1 MTITPRNPLQDTA
14 PCGSWHSSLT
24 ADKVAAGVR
33 PVSAP
38 RIAGTSVVWLEG
50 LPAEGGRVVAQRW
63 DAGRLQ
69 TLTPAEFNLRSRVH
83 EYGGGACIAVGERL
97 FFTHFTNGRVYTQQG
112 DAPPQPLAA
121 GDASTLRHADLEF
134 DAQRGRLLAV
144 REDHGTGAAEPRNS
158 LVSLP
163 AEPIQGDSES
173 DGTGDDTSDDTG
185 DDETG
190 AAWTLAEGMDFYAA
204 PRLSPSG
211 QQLAWLAW
219 NHPQMPWQGCELWLA
234 TVDAAGRTQGARRMA
249 GGPTE
254 ALAQPLWSPQGEL
267 FVVSDRSG
275 WWNLYRVD
283 TAQTA
288 NHERSDTLQPVCPM
302 EAEFARPMWV
312 FGQSLYGF
320 TADDEITAAVID
332 KGLSRLL
339 RIRLRPGAATEV
351 SSLSGPCSDISD
363 ISDIT
368 ELRAG
373 PGCIVVQAA
382 SATTAEQIIRVDVE
396 TGATLVLASSLADPP
411 SAALISAPQT
421 LTYPSAGGRM
431 AHAFFHP
438 PCNPDFAAP
447 AGELP
452 PLIVTSHGGPT
463 SMSAGSLR
471 LALQF
476 WTSRGFA
483 VLDVNYGG
491 SSGFGRAYRRL
502 LDGQWGVV
510 DVEDCVAGAQFVAAQ
525 GWVDARRMAIR
536 GSSASGF
543 TTLCA
548 LAFHDVFAAGASHY
562 GVSDLAGLDADTHKF
577 ESRYTATLVAAP
589 ATRDAVYAARSPL
602 HHVGRI
608 RVPMIFFQGLED
620 RVVPPSQS
628 LVMVEAL
635 RAQGVPVAYHT
646 YEGEGHGFRRQ
657 ATIAASL
664 QAELA
669 FYGQVFGFAVSD

>member
-1 MTITPRNPLQDTA
+1 MNIPSRQIA
-14 PCGSWHSSLT
+14 AHGSWHGPLD
-24 ADKVAAGVR
+24 AQRVAAGVQ

-38 RIAGTSVVWLEG
+38 RIAGSRILWLES
-50 LPAEGGRVVAQRW
+50 LPAEGGRVVARRW
-63 DAGRLQ
+63 DAGQLQ
-69 TLTPAEFNLRSRVH
+69 TLTPAGLNLRSRVH
-83 EYGGGACIAVGERL
+83 EYGGGACIAVGDQL
-97 FFTHFTNGRVYTQQG
+97 FFTHFADQRVYTQQG

-121 GDASTLRHADLEF
+121 GDATTQRHADFEF
-134 DAQRGRLLAV
+134 DPPRRRLLAV

-163 AEPIQGDSES
+163 ADPTDASS
-173 DGTGDDTSDDTG
+173 VTSADP
-185 DDETG
+185 
-190 AAWTLAEGMDFYAA
+190 AADNAPWTLAEGMDFYAA
-204 PRLSPSG
+204 PRLSPNG

-234 TVDAAGRTQGARRMA
+234 TVDAAGRTQDARRVA
-249 GGPTE
+249 GGPDE
-254 ALAQPLWSPQGEL
+254 ALVQPLWSPQGEL
-267 FVVSDRSG
+267 FVASDRTG

-283 TAQTA
+283 TAQTD
-288 NHERSDTLQPVCPM
+288 RLQPVCPM
-302 EAEFARPMWV
+302 QAEFARPMWV

-320 TADDEITAAVID
+320 TAADEITAAIIEQGV
-332 KGLSRLL
+332 GRLV
-339 RIRLRPGAATEV
+339 RIRLRPGAAAEV
-351 SSLSGPCSDISD
+351 SPLPSPCT
-363 ISDIT
+363 DIT

-373 PGCIVVQAA
+373 PGFVVVQAA
-382 SATTAEQIIRVDVE
+382 SAAVAEQILRIDLA
-396 TGATLVLASSLADPP
+396 TGTHQVLASSLADPP
-411 SAALISAPQT
+411 PTAWVSAPQP
-421 LTYPSAGGRM
+421 LTYASAGGRT

-438 PCNPDFAAP
+438 PCNPGFAAP

-463 SMSAGSLR
+463 AMSGGSLR

-476 WTSRGFA
+476 WTGRGFA

-491 SSGFGRAYRRL
+491 SSGFGRPYRQL

-548 LAFHDVFAAGASHY
+548 LAFHNVFAAGASHY
-562 GVSDLAGLDADTHKF
+562 GVSDLAALDADTHKF
-577 ESRYTATLVAAP
+577 ESRYTASLVAPP

-602 HHVGRI
+602 HHAARI
-608 RVPMIFFQGLED
+608 RAPMVFFQGLDD

-635 RAQGVPVAYHT
+635 RAQGVPVQYHAYP
-646 YEGEGHGFRRQ
+646 GEGHGFRQQ
-657 ATIAASL
+657 ATIAACL

-669 FYGQVFGFAVSD
+669 FYGQVFGFEVSG

>member
-1 MTITPRNPLQDTA
+1 MNIPSRQIA
-14 PCGSWHSSLT
+14 AHGSWHGPLD
-24 ADKVAAGVR
+24 AQRVAAGVQ

-38 RIAGTSVVWLEG
+38 RIAGSRILWLES
-50 LPAEGGRVVAQRW
+50 LPAEGGRVVARRW
-63 DAGRLQ
+63 DAGQLQ
-69 TLTPAEFNLRSRVH
+69 TLTPAGLNLRSRVH
-83 EYGGGACIAVGERL
+83 EYGGGACIAVGDQL
-97 FFTHFTNGRVYTQQG
+97 FFTHFADQRVYTQQG

-121 GDASTLRHADLEF
+121 GDATTQRHADFEF
-134 DAQRGRLLAV
+134 DPPRRRLLAV

-163 AEPIQGDSES
+163 ADPTDASS
-173 DGTGDDTSDDTG
+173 VTSADP
-185 DDETG
+185 
-190 AAWTLAEGMDFYAA
+190 AADNAPWTLAEGMDFYAA
-204 PRLSPSG
+204 PRLSPNG

-234 TVDAAGRTQGARRMA
+234 TVDAAGRTQDARRVA
-249 GGPTE
+249 GGPDE
-254 ALAQPLWSPQGEL
+254 ALVQPLWSPQGEL
-267 FVVSDRSG
+267 FVASDRTG

-283 TAQTA
+283 TAQTD
-288 NHERSDTLQPVCPM
+288 RLQPVCPM
-302 EAEFARPMWV
+302 QAEFARPMWV

-320 TADDEITAAVID
+320 TAADEITAAIIEQGV
-332 KGLSRLL
+332 GRLV
-339 RIRLRPGAATEV
+339 RIRLRPGAAAEV
-351 SSLSGPCSDISD
+351 SPLPSPCT
-363 ISDIT
+363 DIT

-373 PGCIVVQAA
+373 PGFVVVQAA
-382 SATTAEQIIRVDVE
+382 SAAVAEQIIRIDLA
-396 TGATLVLASSLADPP
+396 TGTHQVLASSLADPP
-411 SAALISAPQT
+411 PTAWVSAPQP
-421 LTYPSAGGRM
+421 LTYASAGGRT

-438 PCNPDFAAP
+438 PCNPGFAAP
-447 AGELP
+447 AGERP

-463 SMSAGSLR
+463 AMSGGSLR

-476 WTSRGFA
+476 WTGRGFA

-491 SSGFGRAYRRL
+491 SSGFGRPYRQL

-548 LAFHDVFAAGASHY
+548 LAFHNVFAAGASHY
-562 GVSDLAGLDADTHKF
+562 GVSDLAALDADTHKF
-577 ESRYTATLVAAP
+577 ESRYTASLVAPP

-602 HHVGRI
+602 HHAARI
-608 RVPMIFFQGLED
+608 RAPMVFFQGLDD

-635 RAQGVPVAYHT
+635 RAQGVPVQYHAYP
-646 YEGEGHGFRRQ
+646 GEGHGFRQQ
-657 ATIAASL
+657 ATIAACL

-669 FYGQVFGFAVSD
+669 FYGQVFGFEVSG

>member
-1 MTITPRNPLQDTA
+1 MNTHPMNTQPRQTA
-14 PCGSWHSSLT
+14 AHGSWRSPLD
-24 ADKVAAGVR
+24 AQRVAAGVR

-38 RIAGTSVVWLEG
+38 RIAGTGIVWLEG
-50 LPAEGGRVVAQRW
+50 LPAEGGRVVARRW

-69 TLTPAEFNLRSRVH
+69 TLTPAGLNLRSRVH
-83 EYGGGACIAVGERL
+83 EYGGGACIAAGEQL
-97 FFTHFTNGRVYTQQG
+97 FFTHFADQRVYTQQG
-112 DAPPQPLAA
+112 DAPPQPLTA
-121 GDASTLRHADLEF
+121 GDAGTQRHADFEF
-134 DAQRGRLLAV
+134 DPQRRRLLAV

-163 AEPIQGDSES
+163 SDPSGSSDASTDAEARSAP
-173 DGTGDDTSDDTG
+173 
-185 DDETG
+185 
-190 AAWTLAEGMDFYAA
+190 WTLAEGMDFYAA

-211 QQLAWLAW
+211 RQLAWLAW

-234 TVDAAGRTQGARRMA
+234 TLDTAGRAQDARRVA
-249 GGPTE
+249 GGPGE
-254 ALAQPLWSPQGEL
+254 ALVQPQWSPQGEL
-267 FVVSDRSG
+267 FVASDRSG

-283 TAQTA
+283 TARTD
-288 NHERSDTLQPVCPM
+288 SLQPVCPI

-320 TADDEITAAVID
+320 TAPEEITAAIIE
-332 KGLSRLL
+332 KGVGRLV
-339 RIRLRPGAATEV
+339 RIRLRAGADAEV
-351 SSLSGPCSDISD
+351 SPLPSPC
-363 ISDIT
+363 SDIT

-373 PGCIVVQAA
+373 PGFVVVQAA
-382 SATTAEQIIRVDVE
+382 SASTAEQIIRIDLV
-396 TGATLVLASSLADPP
+396 TGAHQVLASSLADPP
-411 SAALISAPQT
+411 PPDAISAPQPMS
-421 LTYPSAGGRM
+421 YVSAGGRT

-438 PCNPDFAAP
+438 PCNPGFAAP

-463 SMSAGSLR
+463 SMSGGGLR
-471 LALQF
+471 LSLQY

-491 SSGFGRAYRRL
+491 SSGFGRPYRQL

-562 GVSDLAGLDADTHKF
+562 GVSDLAALDADTHKF
-577 ESRYTATLVAAP
+577 ESRYTASLVAPP
-589 ATRDAVYAARSPL
+589 ATREAVYAARSPL
-602 HHVGRI
+602 RHAARI
-608 RVPMIFFQGLED
+608 RAPMIFFQGLED

-635 RAQGVPVAYHT
+635 RAQGVPVAHHT
-646 YEGEGHGFRRQ
+646 FEGEGHGFRQQ
-657 ATIAASL
+657 ATIAACL
-664 QAELA
+664 DAELA
-669 FYGQVFGFAVSD
+669 FYGQVFGFHVSG

>member
-1 MTITPRNPLQDTA
+1 MNIDPRPTA
-14 PCGSWHSSLT
+14 PHGSWHSPLT
-24 ADKVAAGVR
+24 AQGVAAGVR

-38 RIAGTSVVWLEG
+38 RIAGTRIVWLEG
-50 LPAEGGRVVAQRW
+50 LPAEGGRVVACRWHAGQR
-63 DAGRLQ
+63 Q
-69 TLTPAEFNLRSRVH
+69 TLTPAGLNLRSRVH
-83 EYGGGACIAVGERL
+83 EYGGGACIAVGEQL
-97 FFTHFTNGRVYTQQG
+97 YFTHFADQRVYRQHG
-112 DAPPQPLAA
+112 DAPPQPLSA
-121 GDASTLRHADLEF
+121 GNASTQRHADFEF
-134 DAQRGRLLAV
+134 DPQRQRLLAV

-158 LVSLP
+158 LVSL
-163 AEPIQGDSES
+163 SS
-173 DGTGDDTSDDTG
+173 DPSDPSSDTVAGS
-185 DDETG
+185 
-190 AAWTLAEGMDFYAA
+190 APWTLAEGMDFYAA

-234 TVDAAGRTQGARRMA
+234 ALDAAGHAHDARRVA
-249 GGPTE
+249 GGPGE
-254 ALAQPLWSPQGEL
+254 ALVQPQWSPDGEL

-283 TAQTA
+283 TAQVD
-288 NHERSDTLQPVCPM
+288 SLQPVCPM
-302 EAEFARPMWV
+302 QAEFARPMWV
-312 FGQSLYGF
+312 LGQSLYGF
-320 TADDEITAAVID
+320 TAADEITAAIIEQGV
-332 KGLSRLL
+332 GRLV
-339 RIRLRPGAATEV
+339 RIRLRPGTDAEI
-351 SSLSGPCSDISD
+351 SPLPSPCC
-363 ISDIT
+363 DIT

-373 PGCIVVQAA
+373 PGFVVVQAA
-382 SATTAEQIIRVDVE
+382 SATTAEQIIRIDLA
-396 TGATLVLASSLADPP
+396 TGAHLVLASSLADPP
-411 SAALISAPQT
+411 PPAWVSAPQP
-421 LTYPSAGGRM
+421 LSYVSAGGRT

-463 SMSAGSLR
+463 SMSGGSLR
-471 LALQF
+471 MSLQF

-491 SSGFGRAYRRL
+491 SSGFGRPYRQL
-502 LDGQWGVV
+502 LDGQWGIV

-562 GVSDLAGLDADTHKF
+562 GVSDLAALDADTHKF
-577 ESRYTATLVAAP
+577 ESRYTASLVAPP
-589 ATRDAVYAARSPL
+589 ATREAVYAARSPL
-602 HHVGRI
+602 RHAARI
-608 RVPMIFFQGLED
+608 RVPMVFFQGLDD

-635 RAQGVPVAYHT
+635 RAQGVPVQYHS
-646 YEGEGHGFRRQ
+646 YEGEGHGFRQQ
-657 ATIAASL
+657 ATIAACL

-669 FYGQVFGFAVSD
+669 FYGQVFGFHVSG

>member
-1 MTITPRNPLQDTA
+1 MNTPPRQTA
-14 PCGSWHSSLT
+14 AYGSWHCPLD
-24 ADKVAAGVR
+24 AQRVAAGVR

-38 RIAGTSVVWLEG
+38 RIAGTHIIWLEG
-50 LPAEGGRVVAQRW
+50 LPAEGGRVVARRW

-69 TLTPAEFNLRSRVH
+69 TLTPAGLNLRSRVH
-83 EYGGGACIAVGERL
+83 EYGGGACIAVGDQL
-97 FFTHFTNGRVYTQQG
+97 FFTHFADQRVFTQQG

-121 GDASTLRHADLEF
+121 GDAVTQRHADFEF
-134 DAQRGRLLAV
+134 DPLRRRLLAV

-158 LVSLP
+158 LVSLSADP
-163 AEPIQGDSES
+163 TDAPSA
-173 DGTGDDTSDDTG
+173 TAADT
-185 DDETG
+185 
-190 AAWTLAEGMDFYAA
+190 AAGRAPWTLAEGMDFYAA
-204 PRLSPSG
+204 PRLSPNG

-234 TVDAAGRTQGARRMA
+234 TVDAAGHTQDARRIA
-249 GGPTE
+249 GGPEE
-254 ALAQPLWSPQGEL
+254 ALVQPLWSPQGEL
-267 FVVSDRSG
+267 FVASDRSG

-283 TAQTA
+283 TAQTD
-288 NHERSDTLQPVCPM
+288 RLQPVCPM
-302 EAEFARPMWV
+302 KAEFARPMW
-312 FGQSLYGF
+312 GLSQSLYGF
-320 TADDEITAAVID
+320 TASDEIAAAIIEQGV
-332 KGLSRLL
+332 GRLV
-339 RIRLRPGAATEV
+339 RIRLRPAAASEV
-351 SSLSGPCSDISD
+351 SPLPSPCT
-363 ISDIT
+363 DIT

-373 PGCIVVQAA
+373 PGFVVVQAA
-382 SATTAEQIIRVDVE
+382 SANTAEQIIRIDLASG
-396 TGATLVLASSLADPP
+396 THQVLASSLADPP
-411 SAALISAPQT
+411 PPAWISAPQP
-421 LTYPSAGGRM
+421 LSYVSAGGRT

-438 PCNPDFAAP
+438 PCNPGFAAP

-471 LALQF
+471 LSLQF
-476 WTSRGFA
+476 WTGRGFA

-491 SSGFGRAYRRL
+491 SSGFGRPYRQL

-562 GVSDLAGLDADTHKF
+562 GVSDLAALDADTHKF
-577 ESRYTATLVAAP
+577 ESRYTASLVAPP
-589 ATRDAVYAARSPL
+589 ATREAVYAARSPL
-602 HHVGRI
+602 RHAARI
-608 RVPMIFFQGLED
+608 RAPMVFFQGLDD

-628 LVMVEAL
+628 RVMVEAL
-635 RAQGVPVAYHT
+635 RAQGVPVQYHAYP
-646 YEGEGHGFRRQ
+646 GEGHGFRQQ
-657 ATIAASL
+657 ATIAACL

-669 FYGQVFGFAVSD
+669 FYGQVFGFDVTG